1 VKPNPIDFDRVF
13 IEFRRLG
20 DTGNVAVIVTVAVV
34 VLCYFIVLVIVRRT
48 DKEDARN
55 VSTFT
60 EVPYTGYNQCVQLI
74 SKFRPCVHT

>member
-1 VKPNPIDFDRVF
+1 MKPNPIDFDRVF

-20 DTGNVAVIVTVAVV
+20 DSGNVAVIVTVAVV

-60 EVPYTGYNQCVQLI
+60 DGCML
-74 SKFRPCVHT
+74 SSVHGL